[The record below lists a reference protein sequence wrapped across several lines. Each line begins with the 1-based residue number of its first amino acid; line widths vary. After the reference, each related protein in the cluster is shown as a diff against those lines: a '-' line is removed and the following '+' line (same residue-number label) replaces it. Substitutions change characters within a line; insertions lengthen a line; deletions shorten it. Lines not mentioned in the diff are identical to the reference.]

1 MQQFEAQTI
10 HGSVAEPVTA
20 QPAMK
25 IKLNSQVQKKDHDIK
40 SNVEKPKE
48 GTQKTIYIDFGA
60 KKVNKRMPIKK
71 LTGIQ

>member
-1 MQQFEAQTI
+1 MN
-10 HGSVAEPVTA
+10 
-20 QPAMK
+20 
-25 IKLNSQVQKKDHDIK
+25 IKLNTAQKKDHDNK

-71 LTGIQ
+71 LTGI